1 MTERELNRRRFLKQ
15 IGSTALVLPAAVVV
29 GKIGE
34 AELVASPSE
43 YGDFLV
49 RRHPKGQPPYRV
61 DGTRYQRFDQ
71 RNETFSRGHWDP
83 KVIETE
89 RPFDGAEL
97 SHIQNNDV
105 GYTRLDYAFSSA
117 SWTVAQSLGSGAG
130 AIGGSNGGLYSW
142 QPLGGS
148 PMDEMPPWD
157 GSGFTAEE
165 TSHIVK
171 KAALFYGASLSGIA
185 ELDEK
190 WIYSHRFTK
199 YFSDPIRI
207 HAPIHIDD
215 DAEAPTELEDGTLV
229 IPKSMRH
236 VIVMA
241 FEMDADAIA
250 TYPGGPGAAATGNGY
265 SRMTFTAACLAEFI
279 RGLGYHA
286 IPCGNCT
293 GLSIPMAIDAG
304 LGELGRL
311 GLLITPKYGPRVRL
325 AKVITDMPLVPDQP
339 ISFGVTEFC
348 EICGRCAEDCPGD
361 AIPEGDRTE
370 ETIDISNSPGILRWP
385 VNHPKCHL
393 VWAQTGLDCANCIRV
408 CPFNKPEG
416 WVHDATRLLIGANSQ
431 TVDQAM
437 LKLDEASG
445 FGKQADP
452 REYWK
457 KSRFVHIK

>member
-1 MTERELNRRRFLKQ
+1 MTERELNRRRFLKR
-15 IGSTALVLPAAVVV
+15 IGSTALAIPAAVVV

-49 RRHPKGQPPYRV
+49 RRLPKGQPPYRV
-61 DGTRYQRFDQ
+61 DESRYQRFDQ
-71 RNETFSRGHWDP
+71 RHETFSRGHWDP
-83 KVIETE
+83 EVIESE
-89 RPFDGAEL
+89 SPFEGAEL
-97 SHIQNNDV
+97 SHIQNNDP

-157 GSGFTAEE
+157 GSDFTAEE

-171 KAALFYGASLSGIA
+171 KAALFYGASLTGIA
-185 ELDEK
+185 ELDER

-207 HAPIHIDD
+207 HTPIRIDD
-215 DAEAPTELEDGTLV
+215 VEAPTELEDRTLV

-236 VIVMA
+236 VIVLA

-325 AKVITDMPLVPDQP
+325 AKVITDMPLVPDQS

-348 EICGRCAEDCPGD
+348 EVCGRCAEDCPGK
-361 AIPEGDRTE
+361 AIPKGERTE
-370 ETIDISNSPGILRWP
+370 EPIDISNSPGIFRWP
-385 VNHPKCHL
+385 VDHPKCHL
-393 VWAQTGLDCANCIRV
+393 VWAQTGMDCANCIRV

-416 WVHDATRLLIGANSQ
+416 WVHDATRLLIGANNH

-437 LKLDEASG
+437 LKLDETSG
-445 FGKQADP
+445 FGEQADP

-457 KSRFVHIK
+457 KSRFVHIKD